1 MRTIGVDEINDI
13 ALGASLLGA
22 GGGGDPY
29 IGRLMAMQAV
39 KECGPVTLIEPDE
52 VPDDAFIAPC
62 AMMGAPTVMTEK
74 GGGKDDFDRLFDL
87 VEQYSGKKI
96 YATMPMEAGGVNS
109 MLPIA
114 AAARRGIPL
123 VDADV
128 ADAIKELTIDNF
140 SKGEYIWKHIQA
152 DLFRRVARSRNRRR
166 NRRMPCR
173 YRTRYGIYPK

>member
-74 GGGKDDFDRLFDL
+74 AVARTTST
-87 VEQYSGKKI
+87 VCS
-96 YATMPMEAGGVNS
+96 TWSNS
-109 MLPIA
+109 IP
-114 AAARRGIPL
+114 ARRYTPL
-123 VDADV
+123 CR
-128 ADAIKELTIDNF
+128 
-140 SKGEYIWKHIQA
+140 WKLEA
-152 DLFRRVARSRNRRR
+152 STRCCRLPLPPVEASRWWM
-166 NRRMPCR
+166 RMVWAVPF
-173 YRTRYGIYPK
+173 

>member
-96 YATMPMEAGGVNS
+96 YALS
-109 MLPIA
+109 LI
-114 AAARRGIPL
+114 
-123 VDADV
+123 
-128 ADAIKELTIDNF
+128 
-140 SKGEYIWKHIQA
+140 HI
-152 DLFRRVARSRNRRR
+152 
-166 NRRMPCR
+166 
-173 YRTRYGIYPK
+173 

>member
-109 MLPIA
+109 MLPMPPVEA
-114 AAARRGIPL
+114 SRWWMRMVWAVPFLSCRWSRSPSVVPRPHRL
-123 VDADV
+123 
-128 ADAIKELTIDNF
+128 LT
-140 SKGEYIWKHIQA
+140 
-152 DLFRRVARSRNRRR
+152 V
-166 NRRMPCR
+166 
-173 YRTRYGIYPK
+173 TRKATPA